1 MDIDSDSRGVSQPL
15 VSVVVLAYN
24 NLDYTRQC
32 VESILHSTAHLDYEL
47 ITVDNG
53 STDGTKEYLE
63 SVPAAHHISF
73 AQNIG
78 VDKAINHGIRAA
90 RGKYVMNVSNDIV
103 VTARWLDNLIA
114 ILETDPRVGM
124 AVPVCNASCN
134 YQQINIGCTAM
145 EDIQLYA
152 ERHNVSDP
160 GKWEERLKLS
170 TYLGIYRNEL
180 MQKLGGFDEDFNP
193 GCYDDD
199 AICFSIRRMGYKV
212 ILARDTFVHHYGAR
226 SFNVEYE
233 KDKTL
238 GARNLR
244 LFMAKFNADPY
255 LAGLIDCTMVDTL
268 TFDGHQNT
276 SILGIGSSYGST
288 ALHVKNN
295 CRYFGCK
302 QATLSYLASDT
313 SKMADL
319 ETICDHCQ
327 VGLPEEAEGRFS
339 GQSFDYIVL
348 ETDTRLIS
356 DRPAIYRMLYGM
368 LRPGGQLACTAA
380 DNGIQYET
388 MGVLYGLGARF
399 GKQANHY
406 YLSFMKPMPS

>member
-1 MDIDSDSRGVSQPL
+1 MHNDSVSESGTQPL
-15 VSVVVLAYN
+15 TSIVVLAYN
-24 NLDYTRQC
+24 HLDYTRQC
-32 VESILHSTAHLDYEL
+32 VESILRHTAHLDYEL

-63 SVPAAHHISF
+63 SVPAARHISF

-90 RGKYVMNVSNDIV
+90 RGKYVLNVSNDIV
-103 VTARWLDNLIA
+103 VTARWLDNLVA

-134 YQQINIGCTAM
+134 YQQINIGCTTM
-145 EDIQLYA
+145 EAIQRYA

-170 TYLGIYRNEL
+170 TYLGIYRNEI
-180 MQKLGGFDEDFNP
+180 MQTLGGFDEDFNP

-226 SFNVEYE
+226 SFNAEYE

-238 GARNLR
+238 QIRNLR
-244 LFMAKFNADPY
+244 LFMSKFNADPY

-268 TFDGHQNT
+268 TYDGGQSA

-302 QATLSYLASDT
+302 QATLSYLASDRG
-313 SKMADL
+313 KMADL
-319 ETICDHCQ
+319 KTICDRCE
-327 VGLPEEAEGRFS
+327 VGAPEDAAVQFA
-339 GQSFDYIVL
+339 GQSFDFIVL

-356 DRPAIYRMLYGM
+356 DRPAFYHMLYGM
-368 LRPGGQLACTAA
+368 LNPGGQLACTAA
-380 DNGIQYET
+380 DDGILFET

-406 YLSFMKPMPS
+406 YLSFIKSASS